1 MDILEAL
8 NISLTGFVVVLIIL
22 ALLAIIIVMLSK
34 VVRAIEGMAD
44 KQSDESVSGER
55 NVVSATATASAVA
68 TTPVANV
75 ATPVVYCNGVE
86 LYKTD
91 EKSAATI
98 MAIVSH
104 ESGIPLNRLQFTSI
118 RLIDDVEL
126 YKTDDKTAATIMAI
140 VSHQSGIPLD
150 RLVFKSIK
158 LIEN

>member
-22 ALLAIIIVMLSK
+22 ALLAVIIVMLSR
-34 VVRAIEGMAD
+34 VVRAVEGMAEKNED
-44 KQSDESVSGER
+44 TAKVLSEAPS
-55 NVVSATATASAVA
+55 SATSVAS
-68 TTPVANV
+68 TPVATVPSMVPV
-75 ATPVVYCNGVE
+75 AYGNYVE

-140 VSHQSGIPLD
+140 VSHQSGISLD

-158 LIEN
+158 LIEK

>member
-1 MDILEAL
+1 MELSILDAL

-22 ALLAIIIVMLSK
+22 ALLAVIIVLLSK
-34 VVRAIEGMAD
+34 VIRVVEGIGNN
-44 KQSDESVSGER
+44 KEVDEEPKA
-55 NVVSATATASAVA
+55 VSAPAVTPAPAPVAPATA
-68 TTPVANV
+68 
-75 ATPVVYCNGVE
+75 PVVYSGGVE

-91 EKSAATI
+91 LKSAASI

-104 ESGIPLNRLQFTSI
+104 ESGIPLERLQFTSI
-118 RLIDDVEL
+118 RLVDDVEL

-158 LIEN
+158 LIEE

>member
-22 ALLAIIIVMLSK
+22 ALLAVIIVMLSK
-34 VVRAIEGMAD
+34 VIRVVENVGNN
-44 KQSDESVSGER
+44 KEEKEVEETSP
-55 NVVSATATASAVA
+55 VVSAPAVSPTTNVTSAPA
-68 TTPVANV
+68 PI
-75 ATPVVYCNGVE
+75 VYQGGVE

-91 EKSAATI
+91 LKSAATI

-118 RLIDDVEL
+118 RLVDDVDL
-126 YKTDDKTAATIMAI
+126 YETDDKTAATIMAI

-158 LIEN
+158 LIEK